1 MAQRLAKADGSSFDP
16 TRKANGDKII
26 CPVLASL
33 YMNGDLRCTEDGVA
47 TVDDLVDAIQKTGL
61 SGAVSIAGIRKFATS
76 ITGEAGSVNV
86 FKMDGNAR
94 AEHTVSTGARD
105 PGPNATAFEKLASFA
120 DEAGRMY
127 AAQATNM
134 VNHFTKNPN
143 DRNPQGLPGGVLG
156 AYGLLVTAFGRDEQG
171 DGKGPYM
178 TVDDLRGMYLEG
190 KYPKDWVV
198 REWGLFDAVKQIIRI
213 KTALWWIWCC
223 CSCCSKKSKDEE
235 ARV

>member
-94 AEHTVSTGARD
+94 AE
-105 PGPNATAFEKLASFA
+105 LA